1 MSEFHQAFDPER
13 KNKKAVKY
21 LTDLSRFVRDIL
33 QTSKLPTVSL
43 EEELELTKK
52 YIKLEESRFEEKL
65 QFELCLENIEEK
77 ELKSSKIP
85 PMLLQPFVENSIW
98 HGLLPSQSE
107 DKKLRIAVSQR
118 DNGIFISI
126 MDNGIGRQ
134 TKAQTQLNGHKS
146 MGVTITQ
153 QRIDLFN
160 KITNQRMQMDT
171 LDHFDQNKK
180 PSGTEVQIHL
190 NES

>member
-1 MSEFHQAFDPER
+1 M
-13 KNKKAVKY
+13 
-21 LTDLSRFVRDIL
+21 
-33 QTSKLPTVSL
+33 